1 MWKDEIKKKDEE
13 DDLSSRFKTS
23 RADFMKELPT
33 AFKSLQKAI
42 LHLEILGN
50 DIIYEAILGHRPM
63 RILGLDSYE
72 VIEVLK
78 EFTSA
83 LIKMKAE
90 SER

>member
-1 MWKDEIKKKDEE
+1 MTWKDEIKKE

-33 AFKSLQKAI
+33 AYKSLQKAI
-42 LHLEILGN
+42 LHLEIIGH
-50 DIIYEAILGHRPM
+50 DIMSEVIDGHRPM
-63 RILGLDSYE
+63 SSLDLDSYE

-83 LIKMKAE
+83 LIKMKVEAE
-90 SER
+90 IED